1 MEFSNILDLIINTA
15 QAASEAAPAAKEG
28 GVIGT
33 LGINWKLFLAQL
45 VNFSIILALLYR
57 YVFTPIGKKLEE
69 RADKIDKAL
78 KDAEDIEKG
87 KEEFEV
93 WKGQELIG
101 LKKKAAAEIEKAR
114 SEGEAEKARVLG
126 EAKLEMSKMR
136 EQTQFQLSAEKKQAL
151 TDIKKQAAEMI
162 TLAAEKV
169 IKEKL
174 DSKKDQELIH
184 KILSEIK

>member
-1 MEFSNILDLIINTA
+1 MEFSNILDILINTA
-15 QAASEAAPAAKEG
+15 QAASEASPAAKES
-28 GVIGT
+28 GVLGT
-33 LGINWKLFLAQL
+33 LGINWKLFIAQL

-57 YVFTPIGKKLEE
+57 YVFKPVGNKLQE
-69 RADKIDKAL
+69 RADKIDRAL

-87 KEEFEV
+87 KEAFEE
-93 WKGQELIG
+93 WKAQELAA

-114 SEGEAEKARVLG
+114 SEGEAEKARVLA
-126 EAKLEMSKMR
+126 EAKLEMAKMR
-136 EQTQFQLSAEKKQAL
+136 EQTEFQLSAEKKQAL
-151 TDIKKQAAEMI
+151 ADIKKQAAEMI